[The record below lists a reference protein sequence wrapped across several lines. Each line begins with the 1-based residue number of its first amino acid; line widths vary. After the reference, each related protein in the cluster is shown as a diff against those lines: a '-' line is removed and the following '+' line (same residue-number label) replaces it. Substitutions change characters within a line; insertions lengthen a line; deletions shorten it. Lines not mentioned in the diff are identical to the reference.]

1 MSTGDNSASN
11 PLDELR
17 QHAREL
23 APETD
28 SFEEFA
34 EMFGLG
40 SVCERCGRKGL
51 DDEDYTD
58 CDVVPSDDP
67 DAPRDILLCHECL
80 KVEGSR

>member
-1 MSTGDNSASN
+1 MDD
-11 PLDELR
+11 PLDEVARQNPEVAQIVEELR

-23 APETD
+23 APEAD

-58 CDVVPSDDP
+58 CDLDEGDHLV
-67 DAPRDILLCHECL
+67 CHECL
-80 KVEGSR
+80 RAG